1 MTTINLYS
9 FLHFVF
15 IGFIALFPVVNPIG
29 TAFILNPYLSKLTL
43 KERRKATK
51 RIVFYAFSISLI
63 TLIAGHW
70 ILELFG
76 LTVPVIQIAGGIMI
90 CKIGWDLLSS
100 DAPKENQEQ
109 KILPP
114 QQSNMD
120 NISDK
125 LFYPMT
131 FPMTTGAGTIAVL
144 FTLSA
149 NSEAKTLPIYLVNL
163 GALILSIIGICI
175 LIFFFYVNANRLIN
189 YMGSHSEKIV
199 NRLSA
204 FLIFCVG
211 LQIAV
216 QGIINLVH
224 LDF

>member
-1 MTTINLYS
+1 MTTINLNS
-9 FLHFVF
+9 FLHLVF

-29 TAFILNPYLSKLTL
+29 TAFILNPYFSDLTL
-43 KERRKATK
+43 KERRQATK
-51 RIVFYAFSISLI
+51 RVVLYAFIISTV

-76 LTVPVIQIAGGIMI
+76 LTVPIIQIAGGIMI
-90 CKIGWDLLSS
+90 CKIGWEFLSS
-100 DAPKENQEQ
+100 DTPNNQEQ
-109 KILPP
+109 TMATPQPSKI
-114 QQSNMD
+114 D
-120 NISDK
+120 NLQDK
-125 LFYPMT
+125 LFYPIT

-149 NSEAKTLPIYLVNL
+149 HSEAKTWPVYLVNL
-163 GALILSIIGICI
+163 GALLLSIIGICI
-175 LIFFFYVNANRLIN
+175 LIFFFFVNANHFIN

-216 QGIINLVH
+216 EGIMH
-224 LDF
+224 LIHG

>member
-1 MTTINLYS
+1 MSTINLNS
-9 FLHFVF
+9 FLHLVF

-29 TAFILNPYLSKLTL
+29 TAFILNPYFSDLTL
-43 KERRKATK
+43 KERRQATK
-51 RIVFYAFSISLI
+51 RVVLYAFIISTV

-76 LTVPVIQIAGGIMI
+76 LTVPIIQIAGGIMI
-90 CKIGWDLLSS
+90 CKIGWEFLSS
-100 DAPKENQEQ
+100 DTPNNQEQ
-109 KILPP
+109 TMATPQRSKI
-114 QQSNMD
+114 D
-120 NISDK
+120 NLQDK
-125 LFYPMT
+125 LFYPIT

-149 NSEAKTLPIYLVNL
+149 HSEAKSWPLYLVNL
-163 GALILSIIGICI
+163 GALLVSIIGICI
-175 LIFFFYVNANRLIN
+175 LIFFFFVNANHFIN

-216 QGIINLVH
+216 EGIMH
-224 LDF
+224 LIHG

>member
-1 MTTINLYS
+1 MTTIHLYS
-9 FLHFVF
+9 FLHLVF

-29 TAFILNPYLSKLTL
+29 TAFILNPYFSNLTV
-43 KERRKATK
+43 KERRKVTK
-51 RIVFYAFSISLI
+51 RIVFYAFSISAV

-76 LTVPVIQIAGGIMI
+76 LTVPIIQIAGGIMI
-90 CKIGWDLLSS
+90 CKIGWEFLSS
-100 DAPKENQEQ
+100 DTPKNQEKQ
-109 KILPP
+109 PDAPP
-114 QQSNMD
+114 QSNID
-120 NISDK
+120 NLQDK
-125 LFYPMT
+125 LFYPIT

-149 NSEAKTLPIYLVNL
+149 NSEAKSWPLYLVNL
-163 GALILSIIGICI
+163 GALLLSIVGICI

-216 QGIINLVH
+216 QGITH
-224 LDF
+224 LIQG